1 MDSASHVI
9 DQLGRVAATWL
20 DTTKQPRKNLT
31 ASQKNQIG
39 GFAATIG
46 VTCRSRERFHEAHK
60 LDDITTPDHL
70 EPRQGGFAALKD
82 PFFAKYISAY
92 AISMTGLMVRITAMG
107 YLVYDLTGDP
117 FLLGVMSFAQVAPE
131 IIFGPVAAAIL
142 DRIDR
147 RKLLILI
154 QAIYIVGMLTLM
166 VLLGTEVVQ
175 FWHLVVIGAILGT
188 AASFDWPAR
197 MALVPTLVDRPLLQ
211 SAIAINAASFNG
223 ARVLGPSL
231 GGWLIGLVGV
241 MWCFGLYAVAL
252 VPFIAMLMVMPQ
264 HRRPQ
269 PRKHEGSPWTD
280 LREGYRYI
288 WEHKQIRAML
298 TVDIVPIMLG
308 MSYVT
313 MAPAFASDVLEM
325 GSEGLGYLLSGNG
338 IGSLLGTLI
347 VARLSGMR
355 GRGMVV
361 VIGVLLFGFS
371 LIGFGLSSGVL
382 YSIGLIL
389 VVGLIYGIYSTMND
403 TLIQTTV
410 DDEYRGRVSAT
421 YSMIWGLS
429 PVGGLIAGALAAF
442 VGVQW
447 AIAICGM
454 LVLLYVPYLWFMT
467 PLREVD

>member
-1 MDSASHVI
+1 M
-9 DQLGRVAATWL
+9 G
-20 DTTKQPRKNLT
+20 
-31 ASQKNQIG
+31 
-39 GFAATIG
+39 
-46 VTCRSRERFHEAHK
+46 ER
-60 LDDITTPDHL
+60 LDDITTPDH
-70 EPRQGGFAALKD
+70 EQPRQGGFAALRD
-82 PFFAKYISAY
+82 PFFAKYIAAY
-92 AISMTGLMVRITAMG
+92 AVSMTGMMVRVTAMG
-107 YLVYDLTGDP
+107 YLVYDITGDP

-131 IIFGPVAAAIL
+131 IVFGPVAAALL

-166 VLLGTEVVQ
+166 VLIGTEAVQ
-175 FWHLVVIGAILGT
+175 FWHLLVIGAILGS

-223 ARVLGPSL
+223 ARVIGPSL

-241 MWCFGLYAVAL
+241 MWCFGVYAVAL
-252 VPFIAMLMVMPQ
+252 LPFIAMLVVMPL
-264 HRRPQ
+264 HRRPV
-269 PRKHEGSPWTD
+269 PRIQGGSPWSD

-288 WEHKQIRAML
+288 WQHKQIRAML

-308 MSYVT
+308 MSYIT
-313 MAPAFASDVLEM
+313 MAPAIASDVLGM

-338 IGSLLGTLI
+338 IGSLLGTLA
-347 VARLSGMR
+347 VARMSGMR

-361 VIGVLLFGFS
+361 VVGVMLFGFS
-371 LIGFGLSSGVL
+371 LIGFGLASTL
-382 YSIGLIL
+382 FLSISLII
-389 VVGLIYGIYSTMND
+389 VVGLINGVYATMND

-421 YSMIWGLS
+421 YSMLWGLS
-429 PVGGLIAGALAAF
+429 PVGGLIAGALATV

-454 LVLLYVPYLWFMT
+454 LVLLYVPYLWFFT

>member
-1 MDSASHVI
+1 M
-9 DQLGRVAATWL
+9 
-20 DTTKQPRKNLT
+20 
-31 ASQKNQIG
+31 
-39 GFAATIG
+39 
-46 VTCRSRERFHEAHK
+46 
-60 LDDITTPDHL
+60 DDITKSDSSSSARDDAA
-70 EPRQGGFAALKD
+70 PRGGFAALRD
-82 PFFAKYISAY
+82 PFFAKYITAY
-92 AISMTGLMVRITAMG
+92 AISMTGMMVRVTAMG

-131 IIFGPVAAAIL
+131 IIFGPVAAAVL

-147 RKLLILI
+147 RKLLMLI

-166 VLLGTEVVQ
+166 VLIGTEVVK
-175 FWHLVVIGAILGT
+175 FWHLVVIGATLGT

-197 MALVPTLVDRPLLQ
+197 MALVPTLVERPLMQ
-211 SAIAINAASFNG
+211 SAVAINAATFNG
-223 ARVLGPSL
+223 ARVVGPSL

-252 VPFIAMLMVMPQ
+252 VPFIAMLAVMP
-264 HRRPQ
+264 HNRRP
-269 PRKHEGSPWTD
+269 RARNHDGSPWGD
-280 LREGYRYI
+280 LVEGYRYI

-308 MSYVT
+308 MSYIT
-313 MAPAFASDVLEM
+313 MAPAFAREVLEM

-347 VARLSGMR
+347 VARMSGMR

-361 VIGVLLFGFS
+361 VVGVLLFGFS
-371 LIGFGLSSGVL
+371 LIAFGLSSGL
-382 YSIGLIL
+382 MYSLGLIV
-389 VVGLIYGIYSTMND
+389 VVGLMMGIYGTMND

-421 YSMIWGLS
+421 YSMLWGLS
-429 PVGGLIAGALAAF
+429 PIGGLIAGALATV

-454 LVLLYVPYLWFMT
+454 LVLLYVPYLWFFT
-467 PLREVD
+467 PLRHVD